1 VHNEEKA
8 RTWARKAVQFN
19 ACSEIRRDAEQLKKQ
34 YNNNNKKN
42 LRKNAAE
49 ERKDM
54 LLTGIN
60 IPIR

>member
-34 YNNNNKKN
+34 YNNNNKK
-42 LRKNAAE
+42 KSQK
-49 ERKDM
+49 ERRRGKKRHVTDWY
-54 LLTGIN
+54 
-60 IPIR
+60 